1 VHSSFW
7 VVFFTDRYTT
17 SHDPSVIAQ
26 SKEAGLKLVQGKFA
40 IMEKHMRDRQWFV
53 TDHKT
58 FVDAHAY
65 VFIRWTLA
73 FFPDIMTNF
82 PNLKSF
88 AERLSDDEG
97 VKDALHYED
106 EGEWALN

>member
-1 VHSSFW
+1 
-7 VVFFTDRYTT
+7 
-17 SHDPSVIAQ
+17 
-26 SKEAGLKLVQGKFA
+26 
-40 IMEKHMRDRQWFV
+40 MEKHMRDRQWFV